1 MAAPEQIASSKM
13 FGGYNRRYKHHSE
26 SCGCDMTFSIFF
38 PQGADAAGTKLP
50 ILYYLSGLTCTDENV
65 MQKSG
70 VQRDAAAHGIAFIA
84 PDTSPR
90 GIGVEGESDSWDF
103 GIGAGFYLNATQ
115 EKWRNWRMYD
125 YITKELPELLGKHF
139 QNLDVGKASI
149 TGHSMGGHGALTIA
163 LKNPGVYK
171 SVSAFS
177 PIVNPSQVPW
187 GIKAF
192 SNYLGEDREL
202 WKQYDACELVKQY
215 KGPKLPTLVDTGT
228 ADPFLQEQLKPERF
242 EAACK
247 EAGFEA
253 DIRMQDGYD
262 HSYYFVASF
271 MPDHVAFHA
280 KALK

>member
-1 MAAPEQIASSKM
+1 MCMPLLYVLARMSLLYVCSS
-13 FGGYNRRYKHHSE
+13 
-26 SCGCDMTFSIFF
+26 T
-38 PQGADAAGTKLP
+38 
-50 ILYYLSGLTCTDENV
+50 
-65 MQKSG
+65 
-70 VQRDAAAHGIAFIA
+70 
-84 PDTSPR
+84 
-90 GIGVEGESDSWDF
+90 
-103 GIGAGFYLNATQ
+103 
-115 EKWRNWRMYD
+115 
-125 YITKELPELLGKHF
+125 LL
-139 QNLDVGKASI
+139 
-149 TGHSMGGHGALTIA
+149 
-163 LKNPGVYK
+163 VY
-171 SVSAFS
+171 A
-177 PIVNPSQVPW
+177 
-187 GIKAF
+187 
-192 SNYLGEDREL
+192 GEDREL